1 LEPESSGLTIT
12 LNPNEIQTQPE
23 LASNFWVTLKNI
35 TGYNTSVSRYTLLNA
50 GDNIGSPDVVD
61 LIMDD
66 IDDNDILIRGGGVD
80 RISEDTSSS
89 AYQSGSSVILY
100 FDLTG
105 GRFSIGPQTFVI
117 I

>member
-1 LEPESSGLTIT
+1 
-12 LNPNEIQTQPE
+12 
-23 LASNFWVTLKNI
+23 
-35 TGYNTSVSRYTLLNA
+35 
-50 GDNIGSPDVVD
+50 

-105 GRFSIGPQTFVI
+105 GSFSIGPQTFVI